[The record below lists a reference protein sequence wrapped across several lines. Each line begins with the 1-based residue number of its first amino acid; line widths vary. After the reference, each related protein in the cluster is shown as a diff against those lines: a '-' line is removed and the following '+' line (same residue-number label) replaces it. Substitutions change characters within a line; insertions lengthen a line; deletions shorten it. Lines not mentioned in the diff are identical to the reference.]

1 MEKVLVTGATGY
13 IGLHCIHQ
21 LLNQGYAVNG
31 SVRSPER
38 KDEIFEALKDH
49 NTPTENLS
57 IFTFD
62 LNDDEGWDQ
71 GMDGCD
77 YLLHVASPIA
87 LENHNE
93 DFFVKPAVAGVK
105 RAMKFAKKHNV
116 KKVVL
121 TSSVAAIFETIES
134 KSYYDESDWSDPDS
148 PAISHYAKS
157 KTLAEKTAWEFV
169 ENEKHPFELTV
180 INPALVIGP
189 SLSGDLGESNKAIVM
204 VATGKMPVAVPLQ
217 FGYVDV
223 RDVATAHILAMQNP
237 ASSHYAKSKT
247 LAEKTA
253 WEFVE
258 NENHPFELTVIN
270 PALVIGPSLSGDL
283 GESNKAI
290 VMVATGKMPVAV
302 PLQFGYVDV
311 RDVATAHILAMQNPA
326 SNGERFALAEKDL
339 WYKDVAKVLKSNG
352 FDKAPTFAV
361 PVWLAKILANFSKEL
376 KITLPYLG
384 RLRSVKNTSKAKD
397 ILGWNPR
404 PAEESIVEIAQQ
416 IKDMG
421 LIK

>member
-38 KDEIFEALKDH
+38 KDEIFEALKNQ

-121 TSSVAAIFETIES
+121 TSSVAAIFETLES
-134 KSYYDESDWSDPDS
+134 KSYYDESDWSDPDN
-148 PAISHYAKS
+148 PAI
-157 KTLAEKTAWEFV
+157 
-169 ENEKHPFELTV
+169 
-180 INPALVIGP
+180 
-189 SLSGDLGESNKAIVM
+189 
-204 VATGKMPVAVPLQ
+204 
-217 FGYVDV
+217 
-223 RDVATAHILAMQNP
+223 
-237 ASSHYAKSKT
+237 SHYAKSKT

-311 RDVATAHILAMQNPA
+311 RDVASAHILAMQNPA

-339 WYKDVAKVLKSNG
+339 WYKDVAKVLKGNG

-416 IKDMG
+416 IHDMG

>member
-1 MEKVLVTGATGY
+1 MDKVLVTGATGY

-38 KDEIFEALKDH
+38 KEEIFEALQKH
-49 NTPTENLS
+49 NTSTENLNLY
-57 IFTFD
+57 TFNLTED
-62 LNDDEGWDQ
+62 DGWDEG
-71 GMDGCD
+71 MEGCD

-105 RAMKFAKKHNV
+105 RAFEFAKKHNV

-121 TSSVAAIFETIES
+121 TSSVAAIFDTLEEKTD
-134 KSYYDESDWSDPDS
+134 YDETDWSDPENPS
-148 PAISHYAKS
+148 ISHYAKS
-157 KTLAEKTAWEFV
+157 KTLAEKAAWDFV
-169 ENEKHPFELTV
+169 KNEDNPFELAV

-189 SLSGDLGESNKAIVM
+189 SLSGDLGESNKAIAM

-223 RDVATAHILAMQNP
+223 RDVATAHVLAMQN
-237 ASSHYAKSKT
+237 
-247 LAEKTA
+247 
-253 WEFVE
+253 
-258 NENHPFELTVIN
+258 
-270 PALVIGPSLSGDL
+270 
-283 GESNKAI
+283 SN
-290 VMVATGKMPVAV
+290 
-302 PLQFGYVDV
+302 
-311 RDVATAHILAMQNPA
+311 

-339 WYKDVAKVLKSNG
+339 WYKDVAKVLRDNG
-352 FDKAPTFAV
+352 FDKAPTFNV

-384 RLRSVKNTSKAKD
+384 RVRSVKNTSKAKD

-404 PAEESIVEIAQQ
+404 PAEQSIIDIAEQ
-416 IKDMG
+416 IKEMG

>member
-31 SVRSPER
+31 SIRSPER
-38 KDEIFEALKDH
+38 KEEIFEALKNH
-49 NTPTENLS
+49 NTPTDNLNL
-57 IFTFD
+57 FTFN
-62 LNDDEGWDQ
+62 LTEDDGWDD
-71 GMDGCD
+71 GMEGCD

-87 LENHNE
+87 LENHDE

-105 RAMKFAKKHNV
+105 RALKFAKKHNI

-121 TSSVAAIFETIES
+121 TSSVAAIFDTMEE
-134 KSYYDESDWSDPDS
+134 KSYYDETDWSDPEN
-148 PAISHYAKS
+148 PTISHYSKS
-157 KTLAEKTAWEFV
+157 KTLAEKAAWNFFES
-169 ENEKHPFELTV
+169 EAKPFELAV

-189 SLSGDLGESNKAIVM
+189 SLSGDLGESNKAIQM
-204 VATGKMPVAVPLQ
+204 VVTGKMPVAVPLQ

-223 RDVATAHILAMQNP
+223 RDVAAAHILAMQNP
-237 ASSHYAKSKT
+237 K
-247 LAEKTA
+247 
-253 WEFVE
+253 
-258 NENHPFELTVIN
+258 
-270 PALVIGPSLSGDL
+270 
-283 GESNKAI
+283 
-290 VMVATGKMPVAV
+290 
-302 PLQFGYVDV
+302 
-311 RDVATAHILAMQNPA
+311 

-339 WYKDVAKVLKSNG
+339 WYKDVAKVLKDNG
-352 FDKAPTFAV
+352 FDKAPTFSV

-397 ILGWNPR
+397 VLGWEPR
-404 PAEESIVEIAQQ
+404 PAEESIVEIAEQM
-416 IKDMG
+416 KGMG

>member
-31 SVRSPER
+31 SIRSPER
-38 KDEIFEALKDH
+38 KDEIFEALKNH
-49 NTPTENLS
+49 NTSTENLNLY
-57 IFTFD
+57 TFD
-62 LNDDEGWDQ
+62 LNDDEGWDE
-71 GMDGCD
+71 GMEGCD
-77 YLLHVASPIA
+77 YVLHVASPIA
-87 LENHNE
+87 LENHDE

-121 TSSVAAIFETIES
+121 TSSVAAIFETMES
-134 KSYYDESDWSDPDS
+134 KSYYDESDWSDPQN
-148 PAISHYAKS
+148 PTISHYSKS
-157 KTLAEKTAWEFV
+157 KTLAEKAAWEFV
-169 ENEKHPFELTV
+169 ENENHPFELAV

-189 SLSGDLGESNKAIVM
+189 SLSGDLGESNKAIMM
-204 VATGKMPVAVPLQ
+204 VTTGKMPVAVP
-217 FGYVDV
+217 
-223 RDVATAHILAMQNP
+223 I
-237 ASSHYAKSKT
+237 
-247 LAEKTA
+247 
-253 WEFVE
+253 
-258 NENHPFELTVIN
+258 
-270 PALVIGPSLSGDL
+270 
-283 GESNKAI
+283 
-290 VMVATGKMPVAV
+290 
-302 PLQFGYVDV
+302 QFGYVDV

-352 FDKAPTFAV
+352 FDKAPTLAV

-376 KITLPYLG
+376 KIALPYLG

-404 PAEESIVEIAQQ
+404 PAEESIVEIANQ
-416 IKDMG
+416 IRDMG

>member
-1 MEKVLVTGATGY
+1 MDKVLVTGATGY

-31 SVRSPER
+31 SIRSPER
-38 KDEIFEALKDH
+38 KEEIFEALKNH
-49 NTPTENLS
+49 NTSTENLNL
-57 IFTFD
+57 FTFNLTED
-62 LNDDEGWDQ
+62 DGWDEG
-71 GMDGCD
+71 MEGCD

-87 LENHNE
+87 LENHDE

-105 RAMKFAKKHNV
+105 RAFKFAKKHNV

-121 TSSVAAIFETIES
+121 TSSVAAIFDTLEEKT
-134 KSYYDESDWSDPDS
+134 YYDETDWSDPDNPS
-148 PAISHYAKS
+148 ISHYAKS
-157 KTLAEKTAWEFV
+157 KTLAERAAWDFV
-169 ENEKHPFELTV
+169 KNEDNPFELAV

-189 SLSGDLGESNKAIVM
+189 SLSGDLGESNKAIAM

-223 RDVATAHILAMQNP
+223 RDVATAHVLAMQN
-237 ASSHYAKSKT
+237 
-247 LAEKTA
+247 
-253 WEFVE
+253 
-258 NENHPFELTVIN
+258 
-270 PALVIGPSLSGDL
+270 
-283 GESNKAI
+283 SN
-290 VMVATGKMPVAV
+290 
-302 PLQFGYVDV
+302 
-311 RDVATAHILAMQNPA
+311 

-339 WYKDVAKVLKSNG
+339 WYKDVAKVLRDNG
-352 FDKAPTFAV
+352 FDKAPTFNV

-384 RLRSVKNTSKAKD
+384 RVRSVKNTSKAKD

-404 PAEESIVEIAQQ
+404 PAEESIIDIAEQ
-416 IKDMG
+416 IKEMG

>member
-1 MEKVLVTGATGY
+1 MDKVLVTGATGY

-38 KDEIFEALKDH
+38 KEEIFEALQKH
-49 NTPTENLS
+49 NTPTGNLNLY
-57 IFTFD
+57 TFNLTED
-62 LNDDEGWDQ
+62 DGWDEG
-71 GMDGCD
+71 MEGCD

-87 LENHNE
+87 LENHDE

-105 RAMKFAKKHNV
+105 RAFKFAKKHNV

-121 TSSVAAIFETIES
+121 TSSVAAIFDTLEEKT
-134 KSYYDESDWSDPDS
+134 YYDETDWSDPDNPS
-148 PAISHYAKS
+148 ISHYSKS
-157 KTLAEKTAWEFV
+157 KTLAERAAWDFV
-169 ENEKHPFELTV
+169 KNEDNPFELAV

-189 SLSGDLGESNKAIVM
+189 SLSGDLGESNKAIAM

-223 RDVATAHILAMQNP
+223 RDVATAHVLAMQN
-237 ASSHYAKSKT
+237 
-247 LAEKTA
+247 
-253 WEFVE
+253 
-258 NENHPFELTVIN
+258 
-270 PALVIGPSLSGDL
+270 
-283 GESNKAI
+283 SN
-290 VMVATGKMPVAV
+290 
-302 PLQFGYVDV
+302 
-311 RDVATAHILAMQNPA
+311 

-339 WYKDVAKVLKSNG
+339 WYKDVAKVLRDNG
-352 FDKAPTFAV
+352 FDKAPTFNV

-384 RLRSVKNTSKAKD
+384 RVRSVKNTSKAKD

-404 PAEESIVEIAQQ
+404 PAEQSIIDIAEQ
-416 IKDMG
+416 IKEMG

>member
-38 KDEIFEALKDH
+38 KDEIFEALKNQ

-57 IFTFD
+57 IFTID

-121 TSSVAAIFETIES
+121 TSSVAAIFETLES
-134 KSYYDESDWSDPDS
+134 KSYYDESDWSDPDI
-148 PAISHYAKS
+148 PAI
-157 KTLAEKTAWEFV
+157 
-169 ENEKHPFELTV
+169 
-180 INPALVIGP
+180 
-189 SLSGDLGESNKAIVM
+189 
-204 VATGKMPVAVPLQ
+204 
-217 FGYVDV
+217 
-223 RDVATAHILAMQNP
+223 
-237 ASSHYAKSKT
+237 SHYAKSKT

-339 WYKDVAKVLKSNG
+339 WYKDVAKVLKGNG

-416 IKDMG
+416 IQEMG

>member
-31 SVRSPER
+31 SIRSPER
-38 KDEIFEALKDH
+38 KNEIFEALKNH
-49 NTPTENLS
+49 NTSTEKLNIFS
-57 IFTFD
+57 ID

-71 GMDGCD
+71 AMEGCD

-93 DFFVKPAVAGVK
+93 DFFVKPAVAGVN

-121 TSSVAAIFETIES
+121 TSSVAAIFETMES
-134 KSYYDESDWSDPDS
+134 KSYYDESDWSDPQN
-148 PAISHYAKS
+148 PTISHYSKS
-157 KTLAEKTAWEFV
+157 KTLAEKAAWEFV
-169 ENEKHPFELTV
+169 ENENHPFELAV

-189 SLSGDLGESNKAIVM
+189 SLSGDLGESNKAIMM
-204 VATGKMPVAVPLQ
+204 VTTGKMPVAVP
-217 FGYVDV
+217 
-223 RDVATAHILAMQNP
+223 I
-237 ASSHYAKSKT
+237 
-247 LAEKTA
+247 
-253 WEFVE
+253 
-258 NENHPFELTVIN
+258 
-270 PALVIGPSLSGDL
+270 
-283 GESNKAI
+283 
-290 VMVATGKMPVAV
+290 
-302 PLQFGYVDV
+302 QFGYVDV

-352 FDKAPTFAV
+352 FDKAPTLAV

-376 KITLPYLG
+376 KIALPYLG

-397 ILGWNPR
+397 ILGWNTR
-404 PAEESIVEIAQQ
+404 PAEESIVEIANQ
-416 IKDMG
+416 IRDMG

>member
-1 MEKVLVTGATGY
+1 MDKVLVTGATGY

-38 KDEIFEALKDH
+38 KEEIFEALQKH
-49 NTPTENLS
+49 NTPTENLNLY
-57 IFTFD
+57 TFNLTED
-62 LNDDEGWDQ
+62 DGWDEG
-71 GMDGCD
+71 MEGCD

-105 RAMKFAKKHNV
+105 RAFEFAKKHNV

-121 TSSVAAIFETIES
+121 TSSVAAIFDTLEEKT
-134 KSYYDESDWSDPDS
+134 YYDETDWSDPENPS
-148 PAISHYAKS
+148 ISHYSKS
-157 KTLAEKTAWEFV
+157 KTLAERAAWDFV
-169 ENEKHPFELTV
+169 ENEGNPFELAV

-189 SLSGDLGESNKAIVM
+189 SLSGDLGESNKAIAM
-204 VATGKMPVAVPLQ
+204 VVTGKMPVAVPLQ

-223 RDVATAHILAMQNP
+223 RDVATAHVLAMQN
-237 ASSHYAKSKT
+237 
-247 LAEKTA
+247 
-253 WEFVE
+253 
-258 NENHPFELTVIN
+258 
-270 PALVIGPSLSGDL
+270 
-283 GESNKAI
+283 SN
-290 VMVATGKMPVAV
+290 
-302 PLQFGYVDV
+302 
-311 RDVATAHILAMQNPA
+311 

-339 WYKDVAKVLKSNG
+339 WYKDVAKVLRDNG
-352 FDKAPTFAV
+352 FDKAPTFNV

-384 RLRSVKNTSKAKD
+384 RVRSVKNTSKAKD
-397 ILGWNPR
+397 ILEWNPR
-404 PAEESIVEIAQQ
+404 PAEQSIIDIAEQ
-416 IKDMG
+416 IKEMG

>member
-13 IGLHCIHQ
+13 IGLHCVQQ

-38 KDEIFEALKDH
+38 KEEVFEALQKH
-49 NTPTENLS
+49 NTPTENLNL
-57 IFTFD
+57 FTFNLTED
-62 LNDDEGWDQ
+62 DGWDEG
-71 GMDGCD
+71 MEGCD

-105 RAMKFAKKHNV
+105 RAFKYAKKHNV

-121 TSSVAAIFETIES
+121 TSSVAAIFDTLEEKTD
-134 KSYYDESDWSDPDS
+134 YDETDWSDPENPS
-148 PAISHYAKS
+148 ISHYAKS
-157 KTLAEKTAWEFV
+157 KTLAEKAAWNFV
-169 ENEKHPFELTV
+169 KNEDNPFELAV

-189 SLSGDLGESNKAIVM
+189 SLSGDLGESNKAIAM
-204 VATGKMPVAVPLQ
+204 VTTGKMPVAVPLQ

-223 RDVATAHILAMQNP
+223 RDVAAAHLLAMQN
-237 ASSHYAKSKT
+237 
-247 LAEKTA
+247 
-253 WEFVE
+253 
-258 NENHPFELTVIN
+258 
-270 PALVIGPSLSGDL
+270 
-283 GESNKAI
+283 SN
-290 VMVATGKMPVAV
+290 
-302 PLQFGYVDV
+302 
-311 RDVATAHILAMQNPA
+311 

-339 WYKDVAKVLKSNG
+339 WYKDVAKVLRDNG
-352 FDKAPTFAV
+352 FDKAPTFNV
-361 PVWLAKILANFSKEL
+361 PVWLAKILANFNKEL

-384 RLRSVKNTSKAKD
+384 RVRSVKNTSKAKD

-404 PAEESIVEIAQQ
+404 PAEQSIIDIAEQ
-416 IKDMG
+416 IKEMG

>member
-13 IGLHCIHQ
+13 IGLHCIQQ

-38 KDEIFEALKDH
+38 KDEVFEALQKH
-49 NTPTENLS
+49 NTPTENLNL
-57 IFTFD
+57 FTFNLTED
-62 LNDDEGWDQ
+62 DGWDEG
-71 GMDGCD
+71 MEGCD

-105 RAMKFAKKHNV
+105 RAFKYAKKHNV

-121 TSSVAAIFETIES
+121 TSSVAAIFDTLEEKTD
-134 KSYYDESDWSDPDS
+134 YDETDWSDPENPS
-148 PAISHYAKS
+148 ISHYAKS
-157 KTLAEKTAWEFV
+157 KTLAEKAAWDFV
-169 ENEKHPFELTV
+169 DNEDNPFELAV

-189 SLSGDLGESNKAIVM
+189 SLSGDLGESNKAIAM
-204 VATGKMPVAVPLQ
+204 VTTGKMPVAVPLQ

-223 RDVATAHILAMQNP
+223 RDVAAAHLLAMQN
-237 ASSHYAKSKT
+237 
-247 LAEKTA
+247 
-253 WEFVE
+253 
-258 NENHPFELTVIN
+258 
-270 PALVIGPSLSGDL
+270 
-283 GESNKAI
+283 SN
-290 VMVATGKMPVAV
+290 
-302 PLQFGYVDV
+302 
-311 RDVATAHILAMQNPA
+311 

-339 WYKDVAKVLKSNG
+339 WYKDVAKVLRDNG
-352 FDKAPTFAV
+352 FDKAPTFNV

-376 KITLPYLG
+376 KVTLPYLG
-384 RLRSVKNTSKAKD
+384 RVRSVKNTSKAKD

-404 PAEESIVEIAQQ
+404 PAEESIIDIAVQ
-416 IKDMG
+416 IKEMG

>member
-13 IGLHCIHQ
+13 IGLHCVQQ

-38 KDEIFEALKDH
+38 KEEVFEALQKH
-49 NTPTENLS
+49 NTPTENLNL
-57 IFTFD
+57 FTFNLTED
-62 LNDDEGWDQ
+62 DGWDEG
-71 GMDGCD
+71 MEGCD

-105 RAMKFAKKHNV
+105 RAFKYAKKHNV

-121 TSSVAAIFETIES
+121 TSSVAAIFDTLEEKTD
-134 KSYYDESDWSDPDS
+134 YDETDWSDPENPS
-148 PAISHYAKS
+148 ISHYAKS
-157 KTLAEKTAWEFV
+157 KTLAEKAAWDFV
-169 ENEKHPFELTV
+169 KNEDNPFELAV

-189 SLSGDLGESNKAIVM
+189 SLSGDLGESNKAIAM
-204 VATGKMPVAVPLQ
+204 VTTGKMPVAVPLQ

-223 RDVATAHILAMQNP
+223 RDVAAAHLLAMQN
-237 ASSHYAKSKT
+237 
-247 LAEKTA
+247 
-253 WEFVE
+253 
-258 NENHPFELTVIN
+258 
-270 PALVIGPSLSGDL
+270 
-283 GESNKAI
+283 SN
-290 VMVATGKMPVAV
+290 
-302 PLQFGYVDV
+302 
-311 RDVATAHILAMQNPA
+311 

-339 WYKDVAKVLKSNG
+339 WYKDVAKVLRDNG
-352 FDKAPTFAV
+352 FDKAPTFNV

-384 RLRSVKNTSKAKD
+384 RVRSVKNTSKAKD

-404 PAEESIVEIAQQ
+404 PAEQSIIDIAEQ
-416 IKDMG
+416 IKEMG

>member
-13 IGLHCIHQ
+13 IGLHCVQQ

-38 KDEIFEALKDH
+38 KEEVFEALQKH
-49 NTPTENLS
+49 NTPTENLNL
-57 IFTFD
+57 FT
-62 LNDDEGWDQ
+62 LNLTEDDGWDEG
-71 GMDGCD
+71 MEGCD

-105 RAMKFAKKHNV
+105 RAFKYAKKHNV

-121 TSSVAAIFETIES
+121 TSSVAAIFDTLEEKTD
-134 KSYYDESDWSDPDS
+134 YDETDWSDPENPS
-148 PAISHYAKS
+148 ISHYAKS
-157 KTLAEKTAWEFV
+157 KTLAEKAAWDFV
-169 ENEKHPFELTV
+169 DNEDNPFELAV

-189 SLSGDLGESNKAIVM
+189 SLSGDLGESNKAIAM
-204 VATGKMPVAVPLQ
+204 VTTGKMPVAVPLQ

-223 RDVATAHILAMQNP
+223 RDVAAAHLLAMQN
-237 ASSHYAKSKT
+237 
-247 LAEKTA
+247 
-253 WEFVE
+253 
-258 NENHPFELTVIN
+258 
-270 PALVIGPSLSGDL
+270 
-283 GESNKAI
+283 SN
-290 VMVATGKMPVAV
+290 
-302 PLQFGYVDV
+302 
-311 RDVATAHILAMQNPA
+311 

-339 WYKDVAKVLKSNG
+339 WYKDVAKVLRDNG
-352 FDKAPTFAV
+352 FDKAPTFNV

-376 KITLPYLG
+376 KVTLPYLG
-384 RLRSVKNTSKAKD
+384 RVRSVKNTTKAKD

-404 PAEESIVEIAQQ
+404 PAEESIIDIAEQ
-416 IKDMG
+416 IKEMG

>member
-1 MEKVLVTGATGY
+1 MDKVLVTGATGY

-38 KDEIFEALKDH
+38 KEEIFEALQKH
-49 NTPTENLS
+49 NTPIENLNLY
-57 IFTFD
+57 TFNLTED
-62 LNDDEGWDQ
+62 DGWDEG
-71 GMDGCD
+71 MEGCD

-87 LENHNE
+87 LENHDE

-105 RAMKFAKKHNV
+105 RAFKFAKKYNV

-121 TSSVAAIFETIES
+121 TSSVAAIFDTLEEKT
-134 KSYYDESDWSDPDS
+134 YYDETDWSDPDNPS
-148 PAISHYAKS
+148 ISHYSKS
-157 KTLAEKTAWEFV
+157 KTLAERAAWDFV
-169 ENEKHPFELTV
+169 KNEDNPFELAV

-189 SLSGDLGESNKAIVM
+189 SLSGDLGESNKAIAM

-223 RDVATAHILAMQNP
+223 RDVATAHVLAMQNP
-237 ASSHYAKSKT
+237 
-247 LAEKTA
+247 
-253 WEFVE
+253 
-258 NENHPFELTVIN
+258 N
-270 PALVIGPSLSGDL
+270 
-283 GESNKAI
+283 
-290 VMVATGKMPVAV
+290 
-302 PLQFGYVDV
+302 
-311 RDVATAHILAMQNPA
+311 

-339 WYKDVAKVLKSNG
+339 WYKDVAKVLRENG
-352 FDKAPTFAV
+352 FDKAPTFNV

-384 RLRSVKNTSKAKD
+384 RVRSVKNTSKAKD

-404 PAEESIVEIAQQ
+404 PAEQSIIDIAEQ
-416 IKDMG
+416 IKEMG

>member
-13 IGLHCIHQ
+13 IGLHCVQQ

-38 KDEIFEALKDH
+38 KEEVFEALQKH
-49 NTPTENLS
+49 NTPTENLNL
-57 IFTFD
+57 FTFNLTED
-62 LNDDEGWDQ
+62 DGWDEG
-71 GMDGCD
+71 MEGCD

-105 RAMKFAKKHNV
+105 RAFKYAKKHNV

-121 TSSVAAIFETIES
+121 TSSVAAIFDTLEEKTD
-134 KSYYDESDWSDPDS
+134 YDETDWSDPENPS
-148 PAISHYAKS
+148 ISHYAKS
-157 KTLAEKTAWEFV
+157 KTLAEKAAWDFV
-169 ENEKHPFELTV
+169 DNEDNPFELAV

-189 SLSGDLGESNKAIVM
+189 SLSSDLGESNKAIAM

-223 RDVATAHILAMQNP
+223 RDVAAAHVLAMQN
-237 ASSHYAKSKT
+237 S
-247 LAEKTA
+247 
-253 WEFVE
+253 
-258 NENHPFELTVIN
+258 
-270 PALVIGPSLSGDL
+270 D
-283 GESNKAI
+283 
-290 VMVATGKMPVAV
+290 
-302 PLQFGYVDV
+302 
-311 RDVATAHILAMQNPA
+311 

-339 WYKDVAKVLKSNG
+339 WYKDVAKVLRDNG
-352 FDKAPTFAV
+352 FDKAPTFNV

-376 KITLPYLG
+376 KVTLPYLG
-384 RLRSVKNTSKAKD
+384 RVRSVKNTSKAKD

-404 PAEESIVEIAQQ
+404 PAEESIIDIAEQ
-416 IKDMG
+416 IKEMG

>member
-13 IGLHCIHQ
+13 IGFHCIHQ

-38 KDEIFEALKDH
+38 KDEIFDARRNH
-49 NTPTENLS
+49 NTSTENLN
-57 IFTFD
+57 IYTFD
-62 LNDDEGWDQ
+62 LNDDDGWDQ
-71 GMDGCD
+71 GMEGCD

-87 LENHNE
+87 LENHDE

-121 TSSVAAIFETIES
+121 TSSVAAIFETMET
-134 KSYYDESDWSDPDS
+134 KSYYDETDWSDPDN
-148 PAISHYAKS
+148 PAISHYSKS
-157 KTLAEKTAWEFV
+157 KTLAEKAASDYV
-169 ENEKHPFELTV
+169 EKENHPFELAV

-189 SLSGDLGESNKAIVM
+189 SLSGDLGESNKAIEM

-223 RDVATAHILAMQNP
+223 RDVAA
-237 ASSHYAKSKT
+237 
-247 LAEKTA
+247 
-253 WEFVE
+253 
-258 NENHPFELTVIN
+258 
-270 PALVIGPSLSGDL
+270 
-283 GESNKAI
+283 
-290 VMVATGKMPVAV
+290 
-302 PLQFGYVDV
+302 
-311 RDVATAHILAMQNPA
+311 AHILAMQNPA

-339 WYKDVAKVLKSNG
+339 WYKDVAKVLKANG

-376 KITLPYLG
+376 KLTLPYLG

-397 ILGWNPR
+397 ILGWKPR
-404 PAEESIVEIAQQ
+404 PAEESIIEIAQQ
-416 IKDMG
+416 IQDMG